1 MTTTQPL
8 QLQQQWLPTLSSIV
22 VDGDSFSQE
31 LIRQFDKKRSK
42 LHAEMGGD
50 STSFSSDSYNSRT
63 RTPELA
69 AVATPQVP
77 DLDVITQDEHDGDDS
92 DPVQIRRRSAGE
104 LLRRSSAYLRA
115 KLEAFKSIA
124 PPPPPPPQ
132 SIYDQQGR
140 DISSLPP
147 SEEQRRSVFY
157 SWSLSKKSQQKS
169 HPPPQANTI
178 FNNSSS
184 NSNGNHN
191 DAMASSSSLSS
202 VGSLPPTKV
211 AVNTTISIPSPYYI
225 NQSRHDPSSQ
235 QPTPHHSSLYQYSA
249 AVQPPVIT
257 QYPPRPLKYAPVE
270 PISDHDIPYSNND
283 EHVLNTASPSHTDNN
298 KNNNKRSVPRAAL
311 GPQHHRISLP
321 LFKMANNN
329 NMTSSSPSPSASSIS
344 LGRRLSRRSSE
355 SDVHRLTVAAAAAEA
370 SKSSMSTWSRTARR
384 FSQWFNCH
392 PTNKAPTASS
402 TTTTTTTKKG
412 KEPRNTTTITTDAS
426 TRAPPPT
433 STSTTNLE
441 VHSLA
446 I

>member
-63 RTPELA
+63 RTPESA
-69 AVATPQVP
+69 AVGTPQVP
-77 DLDVITQDEHDGDDS
+77 NLAVITQDEHDGDDS
-92 DPVQIRRRSAGE
+92 DSVHLRRRSAGE

-115 KLEAFKSIA
+115 KFEAFKSIA
-124 PPPPPPPQ
+124 PPPPPPPPQ
-132 SIYDQQGR
+132 SIQDQQGR

-147 SEEQRRSVFY
+147 SEEQRRSVFH
-157 SWSLSKKSQQKS
+157 SWSLSKKSQQKP
-169 HPPPQANTI
+169 HPPQANTI

-184 NSNGNHN
+184 NSNGNN
-191 DAMASSSSLSS
+191 NNAMASSSSLSS
-202 VGSLPPTKV
+202 LGSLPPTKV

-249 AVQPPVIT
+249 TVQPPVIT

-283 EHVLNTASPSHTDNN
+283 DHLPNTTSPSHISNN
-298 KNNNKRSVPRAAL
+298 NNNNNNKRSVPRAAL

-329 NMTSSSPSPSASSIS
+329 NMTSSSPSPSTSSIS
-344 LGRRLSRRSSE
+344 LDRRHSRRSSE
-355 SDVHRLTVAAAAAEA
+355 SDVHRLTAEAAAAAG
-370 SKSSMSTWSRTARR
+370 SKSSISTWTRTARR

-392 PTNKAPTASS
+392 PTNKAPTTSI
-402 TTTTTTTKKG
+402 TTKKG

-433 STSTTNLE
+433 TNLE